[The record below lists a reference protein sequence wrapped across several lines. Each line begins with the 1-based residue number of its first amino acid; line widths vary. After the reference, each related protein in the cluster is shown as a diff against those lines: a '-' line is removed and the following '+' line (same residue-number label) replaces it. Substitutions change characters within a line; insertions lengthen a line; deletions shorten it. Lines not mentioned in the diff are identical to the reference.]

1 MTTGQQR
8 AIVAQRDDVSAVK
21 TGEGTSPKFPG
32 NIDVGA
38 AAALISASADITLII
53 DPLGVVKAMHTTAD
67 FDRDGFSNLVGRK
80 WEESV
85 TIETKS
91 KIASLLADAVEFS
104 ALTTAKTKWRQVNH
118 PTAKGM
124 DIPILYSAMKA
135 DASGSVIAFGRDLR
149 ATAALQQRLVDAQH
163 SMERDYW
170 RLRNAETRY
179 RLLFQMS
186 SEAVLV
192 IDANSQKIIEANPS
206 VSKMLGDI
214 SMPIVGQRFPS
225 GFDQRSVDTIEAM
238 FARVRSNGRAEEA
251 SVWLSSRGGL
261 TTNANALASS
271 GASEYFISAS
281 IFRHEQQ
288 SLLLVRVSQTP
299 ADPRVDGEAKS
310 VLDAVA
316 RAADGFVVSTVT
328 GTIIWANQAFAE
340 LAHTSGHDKLRGE
353 PLDRWLGRND
363 VEFNVLMAN
372 LKQRGAVRLFSAGM
386 RGDDSL
392 AAEIEVSAVVLPASN
407 PPAMAFTVRNIGGRL
422 TPRSSILGSGY
433 DNGSANGLPSP
444 SVAAVTA
451 PVGPTSRS
459 VEQLTALVG
468 RVPLKE
474 LVGETTDLIEKLCI
488 EAALGLTE
496 DNRAAAAEMLGL
508 SRQSLYVK
516 MRRHG
521 LGDLPPDDQDVV
533 TN

>member
-8 AIVAQRDDVSAVK
+8 AGTAQRDDVSAV
-21 TGEGTSPKFPG
+21 TAGDGSSPKIPG
-32 NIDVGA
+32 TFDVGA
-38 AAALISASADITLII
+38 AAALISAAADITLVL
-53 DPLGVVKAMHTTAD
+53 DPQGMVRAMHTSAD
-67 FDRDGFSNLVGRK
+67 FERDGLGNLVGRK
-80 WEESV
+80 WEDTV
-85 TIETKS
+85 TLETKA
-91 KIASLLADAVEFS
+91 KITSLLADAVEFS
-104 ALTTAKTKWRQVNH
+104 SPAASKSKWRQVNH
-118 PTAKGM
+118 PTSGGM
-124 DIPILYSAMKA
+124 DIPILYSTMRA
-135 DASGSVIAFGRDLR
+135 DAAGNLIAFGRDLR

-192 IDANSQKIIEANPS
+192 IDANTQKIIEANPS

-214 SMPIVGQRFPS
+214 SMPIVGQRFPA
-225 GFDQRSVDTIEAM
+225 GFDQRSVDTIESL
-238 FARVRSNGRAEEA
+238 FTRVRSNGRAEEA
-251 SVWLSSRGGL
+251 SVWLSSRGGE

-281 IFRHEQQ
+281 IFRHEQH

-328 GTIIWANQAFAE
+328 GTIIWANQAFSE

-353 PLDRWLGRND
+353 SLDRWLGRNE

-386 RGDDSL
+386 RGDDGL
-392 AAEIEVSAVVLPASN
+392 IAEVEVSAVALPASN

-422 TPRSSILGSGY
+422 THRNGMLASSG
-433 DNGSANGLPSP
+433 DNGTNNGAS
-444 SVAAVTA
+444 SVGATAAA

-521 LGDLPPDDQDVV
+521 LGDLPPDDQDGAN
-533 TN
+533 T

>member
-1 MTTGQQR
+1 MTIGQQPTG
-8 AIVAQRDDVSAVK
+8 AAQADLLLAA
-21 TGEGTSPKFPG
+21 EGAGDATANG
-32 NIDVGA
+32 QVGMDA
-38 AAALISASADITLII
+38 AAAAVLIASAADITLVI
-53 DPLGVVKAMHTTAD
+53 DAKGVIRSMDYGAE
-67 FDRDGFSNLVGRK
+67 FERDGLNQFVGRQ
-80 WEESV
+80 WSDSV
-85 TIETKS
+85 TLETQQKVAALLSEAVEYTGKSPSTKS
-91 KIASLLADAVEFS
+91 
-104 ALTTAKTKWRQVNH
+104 KWRQVNH
-118 PTAKGM
+118 PSSKGV
-124 DIPILYSAMKA
+124 DIPVLYSTVRFGG
-135 DASGSVIAFGRDLR
+135 DGSIIAFGRDLR
-149 ATAALQQRLVDAQH
+149 ATSALQQRLVDAQH

-192 IDANSQKIIEANPS
+192 IDAGTQKIIEANPS
-206 VSKMLGDI
+206 VSKMLGDV

-225 GFDQRSVDTIEAM
+225 GFDQRSVDMIESL
-238 FARVRSNGRAEEA
+238 FARVRANGRAEEI
-251 SVWLSSRGGL
+251 SVWLSGRGGE
-261 TTNANALASS
+261 TTNANALGTS
-271 GASEYFISAS
+271 GASEYFISTS
-281 IFRHEQQ
+281 LFRHEQQ

-316 RAADGFVVSTVT
+316 RAADGFVIATVT
-328 GTIIWANQAFAE
+328 GIIVWANQAFAE

-353 PLDRWLGRND
+353 ALDRWLGRNEVD
-363 VEFNVLMAN
+363 FNVLMAN
-372 LKQRGAVRLFSAGM
+372 LKQRGLVRLFATGV
-386 RGDDSL
+386 RGDDGL
-392 AAEIEVSAVVLPASN
+392 IAEVEVSAVALPSSN

-422 TPRSSILGSGY
+422 THR
-433 DNGSANGLPSP
+433 NGMLPSDQQAENFYP
-444 SVAAVTA
+444 GATSGAAASTS
-451 PVGPTSRS
+451 VGPTARS

-468 RVPLKE
+468 RVSLKE

-521 LGDLPPDDQDVV
+521 LGDLPPDDQEP
-533 TN
+533 TPL